1 MAQLLT
7 WRTGHR
13 SIVDGNRVIHIG
25 GNYMNKLEVWTY
37 TQEKVLLSNIQIV
50 KWMCRPVTGKSP
62 STFQLNQ
69 IITTFERLSR
79 WSYFRS
85 DLFSPS
91 TRVLGIF
98 CQFLCCWSTTCLEH
112 NWQIHLFN
120 IFEVTFYRTEHCFL
134 KVKNSFHGSGN
145 FSMHSPES
153 PLFLLNRLKIVQLRI
168 MPYIENLTDYKSL
181 RQNGQVFIIIVKHLF
196 FKQSS
201 LQLKFYFRY
210 TFKTS
215 QTILT

>member
-1 MAQLLT
+1 
-7 WRTGHR
+7 
-13 SIVDGNRVIHIG
+13 
-25 GNYMNKLEVWTY
+25 
-37 TQEKVLLSNIQIV
+37 
-50 KWMCRPVTGKSP
+50 MCRPVTGKSP

-153 PLFLLNRLKIVQLRI
+153 PLFLLNRLKTVQLRI

-181 RQNGQVFIIIVKHLF
+181 RQNGQVLIIIVKHLF
-196 FKQSS
+196 YTKYSSTQVLLQIYFQNFTDDLDIINLPMTTTTQSTTTKEPS
-201 LQLKFYFRY
+201 KETEVSFWLANWLMR
-210 TFKTS
+210 S
-215 QTILT
+215 ELLTWH